1 MKATVKSLFIK
12 EFSSYFK
19 TPLGYVFL
27 VTLPL
32 NQAEEASFI

>member
-1 MKATVKSLFIK
+1 MIDKTVKNLFYK

-27 VTLPL
+27 VIFFIWNRLL
-32 NQAEEASFI
+32 NV